1 MANELIKCN
10 IHFNLAVWFRL
21 YPCLVTVAN
30 GSRGAHFIFPSRK
43 LNPVATNDFS
53 VYHESNL
60 WSRNTCCVC
69 QDKLF
74 YQYTWYTYLG
84 SAVCFQN
91 QRILV
96 LSSLFFLWC
105 IKFFNFSSK
114 KSSIS
119 FSVSSKRTQS
129 RSRGARGTMSEHGQ
143 CSYITGETLHSAP
156 SCDHF
161 GRHGQWK
168 KYLATKMLTKVANWW
183 PTDYNRNLLGKLID
197 VWSYYQ
203 K

>member
-74 YQYTWYTYLG
+74 YQYTWYTCLG

-96 LSSLFFLWC
+96 LSSLFF
-105 IKFFNFSSK
+105 SSDAS
-114 KSSIS
+114 KSLILVLKNLVCH
-119 FSVSSKRTQS
+119 FLYPQKEHKAVQ
-129 RSRGARGTMSEHGQ
+129 GVLEGQCLNNPHGQ
-143 CSYITGETLHSAP
+143 CCYISGETMH
-156 SCDHF
+156 
-161 GRHGQWK
+161 
-168 KYLATKMLTKVANWW
+168 
-183 PTDYNRNLLGKLID
+183 
-197 VWSYYQ
+197 
-203 K
+203 